1 MTWSTGE
8 TRNSGLV
15 PGCASGYRKLGLMIC
30 ENAGDS
36 TKLVSE
42 AQRWTAV
49 AATTDRETCTRM
61 DACSATA
68 PKKWMNLITEQ

>member
-1 MTWSTGE
+1 MALFTKINLAIFVLILLWFYNSHSTSASSFHSQSE

-42 AQRWTAV
+42 AQR
-49 AATTDRETCTRM
+49 
-61 DACSATA
+61 
-68 PKKWMNLITEQ
+68 